1 MKFLVIGLG
10 SMGKR
15 RIRNLQAL
23 GHQLVY
29 GFDTRKDRI
38 EEASAK
44 YGVPVYHAIDV
55 AIAELQPDVFIIC
68 TPPDLHMHYAFMA
81 ARLNINC
88 FIEASVVHK
97 DEIAK
102 LDLMVKDR
110 PLLMLPSCTMMFYPG
125 PRKIKELVD
134 SKAIGEVLNINY
146 HTGQYLPDWH
156 PWENIEDFYVSKR
169 DTGGA
174 REIVPFEL
182 TWLGHIFG
190 IPEALAC
197 WKGKVSQIS
206 ADIDDLYHCILRFPQ
221 TGPVCSMTIEVI
233 SRPQATREMRILGTE
248 GEIVFSGDSNS
259 VRFKNLKSNEWNIF
273 EFTNGTIENA
283 YINPEEPYIEE
294 IRMCIDSIASR
305 DPSKYPSSLEFDY
318 KVLNILSDLED
329 LAGTLK

>member
-23 GHQLVY
+23 GHKLVH

-44 YGVPVYHAIDV
+44 YGVPVYQTIEAAIL
-55 AIAELQPDVFIIC
+55 ELKPDVFIIC
-68 TPPDLHMHYAFMA
+68 TPPEMHMHYAFMA
-81 ARLNINC
+81 ADMNISC
-88 FIEASVVHK
+88 FIEASVVHQ
-97 DEIAK
+97 DEILK
-102 LDLMVKDR
+102 LDQLLQGR
-110 PLLMLPSCTMMFYPG
+110 YPLMLPSCTMMFYPG
-125 PRKIKELVD
+125 PRKIKELVED
-134 SKAIGEVLNINY
+134 KVIGDVLNINY

-156 PWENIEDFYVSKR
+156 PWENIEEFYVSKR

-182 TWLGHIFG
+182 TWLCHIFG
-190 IPEALAC
+190 IPEAIAC
-197 WKGKVSQIS
+197 WKGKVSSIS
-206 ADIDDLYHCILRFPQ
+206 ADIDDLYHCILRFPKA
-221 TGPVCSMTIEVI
+221 GPVCNMTIEVI

-259 VRFKNLKSNEWNIF
+259 VRYRNLTNDTWNVF
-273 EFTNGTIENA
+273 EFASGTIENE

-294 IRMCIDSIASR
+294 LRICIDSISSR
-305 DPSKYPSSLEFDY
+305 DPTKYPNSLGFDY
-318 KVLNILSDLED
+318 KILNILAKLEG
-329 LAGTLK
+329 LAERSI